1 MTRTAIPSTTSTTTT
16 PITTTPSGLRSLH
29 LIRVVFS
36 LIWVALVLTTSAS
49 LVSKD
54 EPTAIAAVLLVIY
67 PLWDA
72 IATLLERRMAGTGT
86 GTGTDAGTGT
96 GTGTGTGSGSTSRV
110 AVVNI
115 ALGLATTIGM
125 IIAVFSTIGTALL
138 VFGIWALLSGA
149 IQLVVAIRR
158 RRTVGAQWPM
168 IISGGQS
175 VLAGAAVAGMS
186 ASATSSLSTVAGYS
200 AFGAFWFLV
209 SVVALS
215 VRGRRDH

>member
-1 MTRTAIPSTTSTTTT
+1 MTRTAITSTTTT
-16 PITTTPSGLRSLH
+16 TTITTTPSGLRSLY
-29 LIRVVFS
+29 LLRVVFS

-49 LVSKD
+49 LVSRD
-54 EPTAIAAVLLVIY
+54 EPTVIAAVLLVVY

-72 IATLLERRMAGTGT
+72 IATLLERRMAGTET
-86 GTGTDAGTGT
+86 DTGTDSDTGT
-96 GTGTGTGSGSTSRV
+96 GSTSRV
-110 AVVNI
+110 TAVNI

-125 IIAVFSTIGTALL
+125 IIAVFSTIGTVLL
-138 VFGIWALLSGA
+138 VFGVWALLSGA

-175 VLAGAAVAGMS
+175 VLAGAAIAGMS
-186 ASATSSLSTVAGYS
+186 ASATSGLSTVAGYS

-209 SVVALS
+209 SVIALGK
-215 VRGRRDH
+215 RGRSGH